1 MVCVQTQPG
10 FARGLADGLLKFVRS
25 EGTLGYAYKV
35 STEISPSIMKFLKIF
50 KSKPFNL
57 RTFSSLSLPTIVT
70 PITESELLN
79 SIESSQ
85 WHFIKHA
92 APHYTP
98 SLLSSTLTSLRHKP
112 QVVLQL
118 LSHLNDHPHSLDLT
132 TSSLAACILCCLP
145 SPKPSINLLQ
155 SLILC
160 STVTNKTIF
169 YELELSRDRV
179 DAKTSLIFD
188 LLARAYCELKKP
200 NEVLECFYLMKE
212 KGVEPNIETC
222 NQMLSLFLRLNRTHM
237 AWVLYAEMFT
247 MKIKSSVYTFNIM
260 VNVLCKEGKL
270 KKAKEFIEYMEAL
283 GVKPNVVT
291 YNTVIHGHCLR
302 GKFQMARVIFQTM
315 KDKGLEPDCYTY
327 NSFISGLCKERRL
340 EEATGLL
347 CKMLEIGLVPNAVT
361 YNALIDGFCN
371 KGDLD
376 KAFACR
382 DEMISKGVTTTLVT
396 YNLFIHALFMEGR
409 MGEADNMI
417 KEMREK
423 GMKPD
428 AVTYNILINGYC
440 RCGDAK
446 RAFSLLDEMVGKG
459 IQPTL
464 VTYTSLISV
473 LGKRNRMK
481 EADALFNKV
490 QQEGLLV
497 DAVMFNALIDGHC
510 ANGNIDSAFQLL
522 KQMDNMKVLP
532 DEITYNTLMQGYC
545 REGKVE
551 EAKQLLDEMK
561 RRGIKPDHI
570 SYNTLISG
578 YSKRGDMKDA
588 FRVRD
593 EMLTTGF
600 DPTILTYNALIQG
613 LCKNGEGEHAEEL
626 LKEMIKLPVH
636 LRVGLCSRPP
646 QRVCVQEVLE
656 REVRLSYWNKVKQW
670 RSWRNKSDMVLLK
683 DIVPA
688 AHNNIESKFI
698 VLEKGSTALEGK
710 NRICLTLVADETA
723 AVHLQLWGDECNAFD
738 SGDIIHLRKGI
749 FSYQHGNLILRA
761 GKRGKLEKSGEF
773 VMSYVEIPNMSEI
786 HWIPHATNSKYYIQD
801 YVISPHS
808 RIFPPIP

>member
-1 MVCVQTQPG
+1 MIPSPSESRKIELCSLAFYAACTAGGIDPSKYKNITSGFGVLLKEQGFRGFFRGWMCIRDRGTVSKQGRHPTTEKSPEALLLKPVSYTHLDVYKRQRHCKQARSTLLSTRTSRLDLGFCLRSRASGDFSVVGPEYASKYKTLIYLAGFASAEVIADVALCPFEAVKVRIKTQPG
-10 FARGLADGLLKFVRS
+10 FVRGLADGLPKFVRS

-35 STEISPSIMKFLKIF
+35 SAEISPPIMKFLKIF
-50 KSKPFNL
+50 KSKLFNL
-57 RTFSSLSLPTIVT
+57 RTFNSLSLPTTVT
-70 PITESELLN
+70 PITESKLLN

-85 WHFIKHA
+85 WHFIKQA

-112 QVVLQL
+112 QLVLQL
-118 LSHLNDHPHSLDLT
+118 LSHLNDHPHSLNVT
-132 TSSLAACILCCLP
+132 NSSLAACILCRLP

-155 SLILC
+155 SLIIC
-160 STVTNKTIF
+160 STATNRTIF
-169 YELELSRDRV
+169 HELELSRDRV
-179 DAKTSLIFD
+179 DSKTSLIFD
-188 LLARAYCELKKP
+188 LLVRAYCELKKP
-200 NEVLECFYLMKE
+200 NEALECFYLMKE

-237 AWVLYAEMFT
+237 AWVLYAEMFR

-270 KKAKEFIEYMEAL
+270 KKAKEFIGYMEAL

-315 KDKGLEPDCYTY
+315 KDEGLEPDCYTY

-340 EEATGLL
+340 EEASGLH
-347 CKMLEIGLVPNAVT
+347 CKMLEIGLVPKAVT
-361 YNALIDGFCN
+361 YNALIDGYCN

-382 DEMISKGVTTTLVT
+382 DEMISKGVMTTLVT

-459 IQPTL
+459 IRPTL
-464 VTYTSLISV
+464 VT
-473 LGKRNRMK
+473 
-481 EADALFNKV
+481 
-490 QQEGLLV
+490 
-497 DAVMFNALIDGHC
+497 
-510 ANGNIDSAFQLL
+510 DS
-522 KQMDNMKVLP
+522 
-532 DEITYNTLMQGYC
+532 C
-545 REGKVE
+545 REGKVA
-551 EAKQLLDEMK
+551 EARQLLDEMK

-626 LKEMIKLPVH
+626 LKEMV
-636 LRVGLCSRPP
+636 S
-646 QRVCVQEVLE
+646 
-656 REVRLSYWNKVKQW
+656 
-670 RSWRNKSDMVLLK
+670 
-683 DIVPA
+683 
-688 AHNNIESKFI
+688 
-698 VLEKGSTALEGK
+698 
-710 NRICLTLVADETA
+710 
-723 AVHLQLWGDECNAFD
+723 
-738 SGDIIHLRKGI
+738 KGI
-749 FSYQHGNLILRA
+749 TPDDSTYLSIIEA
-761 GKRGKLEKSGEF
+761 MEKVDDLEENDDK
-773 VMSYVEIPNMSEI
+773 
-786 HWIPHATNSKYYIQD
+786 
-801 YVISPHS
+801 
-808 RIFPPIP
+808 